1 MRLAYGLSFRRGAIY
16 NEAVLGALETFGWL
30 ASVVY
35 STIPTLWL
43 LIHSRVEYWRSQ
55 RWLPYRAVVPLW
67 IGSWVVVGWAT
78 SAWRHAAF
86 YRRAWTW
93 LPAVAL
99 FALGVWLYREA
110 RVNFSQQQLYGLA
123 ELRIQNAEQRLVTTG
138 IRAHVRHPV
147 YLGHWCELLAW
158 SIGTGLA
165 VCFVLTAF
173 AMVTG
178 AVMIRMEDRELE
190 RRFGD
195 TYRAYRQSVPA
206 LLPRLGRAGV
216 RL

>member
-1 MRLAYGLSFRRGAIY
+1 M
-16 NEAVLGALETFGWL
+16 
-30 ASVVY
+30 
-35 STIPTLWL
+35 
-43 LIHSRVEYWRSQ
+43 
-55 RWLPYRAVVPLW
+55 
-67 IGSWVVVGWAT
+67 AT
-78 SAWRHAAF
+78 YPWRHFAL
-86 YRRAWTW
+86 YGRAWSW

-110 RVNFSQQQLYGLA
+110 GVNFSRQQLYGLS
-123 ELRIQNAEQRLVTTG
+123 ELKIQNAEQRLVTTG
-138 IRAHVRHPV
+138 VRAHIRHPV

-165 VCFVLTAF
+165 VCFVLTVF